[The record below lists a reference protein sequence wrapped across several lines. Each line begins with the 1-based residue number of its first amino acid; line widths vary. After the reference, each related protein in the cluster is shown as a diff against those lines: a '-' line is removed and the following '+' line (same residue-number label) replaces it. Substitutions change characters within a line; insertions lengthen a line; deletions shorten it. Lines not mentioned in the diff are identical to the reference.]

1 MINHW
6 GTHFPQLHNLF
17 KRWHI
22 VADEY
27 PVENTHSII
36 RSQTSDLDTAE
47 VLSKKVKATF
57 QSKEKQKNFRSSFTP
72 PTKFS
77 FSISQLQFLKLKA
90 ATLLTSIFESI
101 VHNPMNAKFH
111 SKVNKKKK
119 VTEVQMPQIFGEK
132 KLSDCVLPLGYHGK
146 HQPDQNCK
154 CDMPLSNST
163 QEQAW
168 IIFQGCGHS
177 FHKLCITAH
186 HCPLCNETLQEKVKE
201 LGQKC
206 KDAILFPHKKKDLM
220 VDDVDVEIEKADADE
235 DIQLPATDETTIDVG
250 PLHQK
255 LSGLHPSTPKNHHQL
270 PQQSPHKSPT
280 NHFVKPHTTMSASL
294 HKPSQPM
301 PAAATASYRSTH
313 KSKSATLFPPQSTHT
328 SSPCCNDTVF
338 RVLRPGI
345 IEWLL
350 PPRLSQSGLSN
361 NLCGSN
367 ACTVISVLGALN
379 LSTTSYFPVS
389 MQEIHVAAT
398 YFTQIML
405 QGNLLYESLSMQ
417 PDNPNL
423 DVVDV
428 LTKLPALQMVIKEE
442 TGFVTADDMVGK
454 LESIRQEDQSMVGVL
469 IIAPDKSMVIYMDN
483 NNLGLMDSHCHGQHG
498 GLIVTSTSGNAK
510 DFVGYLSY
518 MAKQY
523 WNASLAGANFTILE
537 QYSTAH

>member
-1 MINHW
+1 
-6 GTHFPQLHNLF
+6 
-17 KRWHI
+17 
-22 VADEY
+22 
-27 PVENTHSII
+27 
-36 RSQTSDLDTAE
+36 
-47 VLSKKVKATF
+47 
-57 QSKEKQKNFRSSFTP
+57 
-72 PTKFS
+72 
-77 FSISQLQFLKLKA
+77 
-90 ATLLTSIFESI
+90 
-101 VHNPMNAKFH
+101 
-111 SKVNKKKK
+111 
-119 VTEVQMPQIFGEK
+119 
-132 KLSDCVLPLGYHGK
+132 
-146 HQPDQNCK
+146 
-154 CDMPLSNST
+154 
-163 QEQAW
+163 
-168 IIFQGCGHS
+168 
-177 FHKLCITAH
+177 
-186 HCPLCNETLQEKVKE
+186 
-201 LGQKC
+201 
-206 KDAILFPHKKKDLM
+206 
-220 VDDVDVEIEKADADE
+220 
-235 DIQLPATDETTIDVG
+235 
-250 PLHQK
+250 
-255 LSGLHPSTPKNHHQL
+255 
-270 PQQSPHKSPT
+270 
-280 NHFVKPHTTMSASL
+280 MSASL

-313 KSKSATLFPPQSTHT
+313 KSKSATLFPPQSNHT

-338 RVLRPGI
+338 RVLHPGI

-379 LSTTSYFPVS
+379 LSTSYFPVS